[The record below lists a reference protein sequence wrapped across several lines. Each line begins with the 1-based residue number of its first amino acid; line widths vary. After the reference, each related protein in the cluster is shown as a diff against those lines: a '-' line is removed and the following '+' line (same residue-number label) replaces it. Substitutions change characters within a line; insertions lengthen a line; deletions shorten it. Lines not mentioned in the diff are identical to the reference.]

1 MNNSNLYIASNRS
14 LSTWFSAGTQIVTR
28 EDGSVSQGT
37 LLNKTNLYTNPQH
50 SQSRWFNAGTTVSFR
65 PDGSAY

>member
-1 MNNSNLYIASNRS
+1 LA
-14 LSTWFSAGTQIVTR
+14 TWFRAGTQIVTR

-50 SQSRWFNAGTTVSFR
+50 SQARWFDAGATVNFG
-65 PDGSAY
+65 PDGSVN